1 MKEKLDRGREKIQKE
16 VTYAG
21 FWIRLSAFI
30 IDTAIILVLGVIA
43 SFILEV
49 VIEAIGIHELNATV
63 ENLFGTF
70 IIWVYYIYLTYT
82 YNSTFGKKIFNIE
95 VVSSKGGELR
105 LGQVILRETIG
116 KIISFFVFGIG
127 FISIGITK
135 EKQGFHDKIGKT
147 NVLRQKSFSKKQKII
162 HKATLFFAALMIA
175 VVIFGGITWLF
186 RMNSLKNEARKAYAE
201 VTVFQMAVLANN
213 CQSQGG
219 EILPPASSIG
229 GGNICSVD
237 LGLEWPNV
245 TNGFSYENVSAESVS
260 LISEDSVIIMCWVKD
275 LQCNFE

>member
-1 MKEKLDRGREKIQKE
+1 MKGKQQRGGEKNQKE

-30 IDTAIILVLGVIA
+30 IDTAIILILGVIA

-49 VIEAIGIHELNATV
+49 VIEAIGIHELNATI

-70 IIWVYYIYLTYT
+70 IIWAYYIYLTYT
-82 YNSTFGKKIFNIE
+82 YNSTFGKKIFSIE
-95 VVSSKGGELR
+95 VVSAKGGKLS
-105 LGQVILRETIG
+105 LGQVVLRETIG

-127 FISIGITK
+127 FFVIGITK

-147 NVLRQKSFSKKQKII
+147 HALRQKSFSKKQKNM
-162 HKATLFFAALMIA
+162 HKATLFFVALMIV
-175 VVIFGGITWLF
+175 VVIIGGVAWLF
-186 RMNSLKNEARKAYAE
+186 RMNSLKNEARNAYAQ

-219 EILPPASSIG
+219 EVLGPNSPIG

-245 TNGFSYENVSAESVS
+245 TNGFSYDNVSAESVS
-260 LISEDSVIIMCWVKD
+260 LISEDSVIFMCWIKD